1 MDDFEPFHSAVNRI
15 PVLRKSG
22 ERLADAGRL
31 PKSLFKD
38 QEAPGRDRLY
48 ADRWS
53 GSISWSCGAGPVRQ
67 PGRPCWSWWLRPW
80 SPRNQFWLWIFERT
94 CSYCH

>member
-1 MDDFEPFHSAVNRI
+1 MDNFEPFHSAVNRI
-15 PVLRKSG
+15 PVLRRSG

-38 QEAPGRDRLY
+38 HEPPGHDRLH

-53 GSISWSCGAGPVRQ
+53 GSIDLEMIARTPLIFGEH
-67 PGRPCWSWWLRPW
+67 RPW
-80 SPRNQFWLWIFERT
+80 VWYGGDLEAWELPHRL
-94 CSYCH
+94 C